1 MSRMHRLFILPGFMI
16 AILLVGCSFSTKPR
30 TFENETFSF
39 TIPAHWKTIEE
50 IWDIPD
56 SSGQDSYS
64 LGVQEIVTIQYPTIK
79 GKGKA
84 YFLVASSPLQNG
96 QDLESRLNQ
105 AYQTTTPE
113 VENVEIRSFDR
124 NELSGYEI
132 TYKRPWGEPWWKF
145 RDIWLEKNNTVY
157 VLSFHAPPDSFD
169 KYNDIFEEIIGS
181 FQFKD

>member
-1 MSRMHRLFILPGFMI
+1 MSRIHRLNILLGFTI
-16 AILLVGCSFSTKPR
+16 AIFLVSCSFSAKPR
-30 TFENETFSF
+30 IFENEAFSF
-39 TIPAHWKTIEE
+39 TIPKHWKTMEE

-56 SSGQDSYS
+56 SSGQEAYS
-64 LGVQEIVTIQYPTIK
+64 LGVQEIVTIQYPAIK

-84 YFLVASSPLQNG
+84 YFLVASSPVQND
-96 QDLESRLNQ
+96 QNLESRLNQ
-105 AYQTTTPE
+105 VYQTTTPE
-113 VENVEIRSFDR
+113 VENVEINSFDR

-145 RDIWLEKNNTVY
+145 RDIWLVKKNTVY

-169 KYNDIFEEIIGS
+169 QYNDAFEEIIRS